1 MVLIVIFGLNT
12 SSRRYNSRMEGSPK
26 EIKMID
32 GEIVQK
38 SSREW
43 DSNVVEL
50 IILLNIDDT
59 ILNITVEVI
68 RNTNVIE

>member
-1 MVLIVIFGLNT
+1 
-12 SSRRYNSRMEGSPK
+12 MEGSPK